1 MQKKLDNEFIQEIRE
16 AKEKNDMKIVTKGNA
31 LKTKNEGKQSQ
42 IGSLEESIKILKQ
55 KRRKIIWK
63 VINNLHLVDIDRLV
77 QISFSKSLDF
87 VLSTSI
93 YRSSC

>member
-55 KRRKIIWK
+55 KRRKII
-63 VINNLHLVDIDRLV
+63 
-77 QISFSKSLDF
+77 
-87 VLSTSI
+87 
-93 YRSSC
+93 

>member
-42 IGSLEESIKILKQ
+42 IGSLEESIKILK
-55 KRRKIIWK
+55 
-63 VINNLHLVDIDRLV
+63 
-77 QISFSKSLDF
+77 
-87 VLSTSI
+87 
-93 YRSSC
+93 